1 MVKFLS
7 LAYAPSSSP
16 SMFWKKLIFAG
27 NCAFAIVL
35 LFQVPCNAQKN
46 HNCESPSSCGDLV
59 SIAYPFRLKGDPSNC
74 GDPNYEL
81 TCENSRAFANLY
93 SGKYYVKSIN
103 YSNSTIRL
111 ADVGVQDQNC
121 STLPLYPLNYYNFSF
136 GDQNWVSYIKN
147 DLIMF
152 LSCKSRIISELY
164 IDASPCLDGNSHQY
178 ALVGNKKAS
187 DVVDGCSVN
196 LIVMARTTPQTISSN
211 VSFIDVHNDLLSG
224 FDLSWS
230 RIYCEECKGQGYC
243 IFDGTT
249 DVIKCSSACSLGHIS
264 SFGCTAELFLAL
276 TLYLAYYGIFV
287 IELILGAK
295 IVFGA
300 PCIFIFLIYKWRR
313 RHLSVFDCVEEFL
326 RSQNNLMPVRYSY
339 SKLRKMTNGFKE
351 KLGEGGYGSV
361 YKGKLQSGNL
371 VAVKILGKSNANGQ
385 EFINEVA
392 TIGRISHVNIVRLIG
407 FCADGSKRALV
418 YDFMPNGSLEKHTL
432 SQENHTSLSWHRMFE
447 ISLGVARGI
456 EYLHR
461 GCDMQIL
468 HFDIKPHN
476 ILLDEN
482 FTPKVSDFGLAKLYP
497 TNDMVVS
504 MTAARGTI
512 GYIAPE
518 LFYKNIGGVSYKA
531 DVYSFGM
538 LLMEMTG
545 NRKNKIITGN
555 SSKSYFPFCVYDQVL
570 DGKAIEIEDVTA
582 DEKKIIKKMV
592 MIALWC
598 IQFNPV
604 DRPSMTEVVKMLEG
618 ESESIQLPPRLFLYP
633 EETLVKDNTTWSLSG
648 STKSTSLVGNEI

>member
-1 MVKFLS
+1 
-7 LAYAPSSSP
+7 
-16 SMFWKKLIFAG
+16 MFK
-27 NCAFAIVL
+27 
-35 LFQVPCNAQKN
+35 
-46 HNCESPSSCGDLV
+46 
-59 SIAYPFRLKGDPSNC
+59 R
-74 GDPNYEL
+74 
-81 TCENSRAFANLY
+81 
-93 SGKYYVKSIN
+93 
-103 YSNSTIRL
+103 
-111 ADVGVQDQNC
+111 
-121 STLPLYPLNYYNFSF
+121 
-136 GDQNWVSYIKN
+136 
-147 DLIMF
+147 
-152 LSCKSRIISELY
+152 KSRHVELDKQ
-164 IDASPCLDGNSHQY
+164 IRQETLTSVAGWRT
-178 ALVGNKKAS
+178 KKY
-187 DVVDGCSVN
+187 G
-196 LIVMARTTPQTISSN
+196 
-211 VSFIDVHNDLLSG
+211 
-224 FDLSWS
+224 
-230 RIYCEECKGQGYC
+230 
-243 IFDGTT
+243 
-249 DVIKCSSACSLGHIS
+249 
-264 SFGCTAELFLAL
+264 TAELFLAL

>member
-1 MVKFLS
+1 MFLE
-7 LAYAPSSSP
+7 
-16 SMFWKKLIFAG
+16 KLLSGGSFAL
-27 NCAFAIVL
+27 FIVL
-35 LFQVPCNAQKN
+35 LFQVPCNAQIN
-46 HNCESPSSCGDLV
+46 HTCENPSSCGNLV

-81 TCENSRAFANLY
+81 TCEHDRAFMNLY

-103 YSNSTIRL
+103 YDNSTIRL
-111 ADVGVQDQNC
+111 ADVGVQDGNC
-121 STLPLYPLNYYNFSF
+121 SSLPLYPLNYYNFSF
-136 GDQNWVSYIKN
+136 DPQYWPPYDLT

-152 LSCKSRIISELY
+152 LSCKARVNSELY
-164 IDASPCLDGNSHQY
+164 IDASSCLDGNGHQY
-178 ALVGNKKAS
+178 ALVGNRKAS
-187 DVVDGCSVN
+187 DVEDECSVN
-196 LIVMARTTPQTISSN
+196 LIVMARSRTTSQTIFSN
-211 VSFIDVHNDLLSG
+211 LSFMDVHNNLLFG

-230 RIYCEECKGQGYC
+230 PIICEDCQGQGYC
-243 IFDGTT
+243 MFDQATNVVECANPCNL
-249 DVIKCSSACSLGHIS
+249 DHIS
-264 SFGCTAELFLAL
+264 SFSCAMELFVYSILPDL
-276 TLYLAYYGIFV
+276 VYYGVSV
-287 IELILGAK
+287 IVLILGAK
-295 IVFGA
+295 TIFGA
-300 PCIFIFLIYKWRR
+300 PFVFIFLIYKWRR
-313 RHLSVFDCVEEFL
+313 RHLSVFDSVEEFL

-339 SKLRKMTNGFKE
+339 SKLRKMTNDFKE

-361 YKGKLQSGNL
+361 YKGKLRSGNL
-371 VAVKILGKSNANGQ
+371 VAVKILGKYNANGQ

-392 TIGRISHVNIVRLIG
+392 TIGRIYHVNIVRLIG

-432 SQENHTSLSWHRMFE
+432 SQENRTSLSWDRMFE

-545 NRKNKIITGN
+545 NRKNNIVTGN
-555 SSKSYFPFCVYDQVL
+555 SSQSYFPFCVYDQIL
-570 DGKAIEIEDVTA
+570 HGMEINIEDTTE
-582 DEKKIIKKMV
+582 DENKIVKKMV
-592 MIALWC
+592 VVALWC
-598 IQFNPV
+598 IQFNPM

-633 EETLVKDNTTWSLSG
+633 EETLVRETTPWSLSG
-648 STKSTSLVGNEI
+648 SIKSTSLIGYEM